1 MAKLNDDFLTA
12 IAKSAAVIDPALAQM
27 HQEDGGQ
34 VQGLAEPMPHDW
46 TTPSS
51 AE

>member
-1 MAKLNDDFLTA
+1 MTFLTA

-34 VQGLAEPMPHDW
+34 VQGLAEPMPQGR
-46 TTPSS
+46 TSLSS